1 MQTADALTS
10 TMRWLFI
17 LLLFGYTGA
26 KAQILSG
33 RILADSTNRPLTA
46 TVSTHSGHQTSTNAN
61 GDFTIVV
68 SGPGDTVKIL
78 AIGYKPYAFPVLGL
92 AERNVIIRLKQVS
105 ILLKEVAVKAAR
117 NRKKDSI
124 ALRKDYSQVFNYEP
138 PKVKDA
144 FVSPP
149 SNVPFAFVSID
160 LLTLFQAATR
170 KSDPKYKLK
179 KELLRDEEA
188 DYLRTRFNRGLV
200 TQVTHLEGDSL
211 NLFIDKY
218 YPRADWVCKAS
229 DYDMIQY
236 IKAKALEFR
245 KKD

>member
-1 MQTADALTS
+1 
-10 TMRWLFI
+10 MRWPFI
-17 LLLFGYTGA
+17 LLVFCCAGA
-26 KAQILSG
+26 KAQTISG
-33 RILADSTNRPLTA
+33 RVLADSANRPITA
-46 TVSTHSGHQTSTNAN
+46 TVSTHSGHQTSTNAS
-61 GDFTIVV
+61 GDFTIQV

-78 AIGYKPYAFPVLGL
+78 AIGYKPYALPMWSL
-92 AERNVIIRLKQVS
+92 AERNIVIRLKQVS

-117 NRKKDSI
+117 NHKKDSM

-188 DYLRTRFNRGLV
+188 DYVRTRFNRGLV
-200 TQVTHLEGDSL
+200 TRVTHLQGDSL

-218 YPRADWVCKAS
+218 YPKADWVRKAS

-236 IKAKALEFR
+236 IKAKVLEFR